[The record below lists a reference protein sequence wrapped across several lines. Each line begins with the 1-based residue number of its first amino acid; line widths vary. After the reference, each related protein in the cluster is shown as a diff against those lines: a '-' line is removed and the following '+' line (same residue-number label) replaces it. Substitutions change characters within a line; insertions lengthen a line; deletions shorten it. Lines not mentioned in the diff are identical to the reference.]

1 MKKTLI
7 TVFLVM
13 VSVSMVYASQK
24 EAYLKLPVR
33 VLSGN
38 KVVENLLKDDFNLRT
53 NGQKVEIVEFF
64 ENNRSLLKRD
74 LPRIFVLTFNI
85 TEYEQQITDGIVY
98 FVENILEEGDSL
110 FVWSPVKMYLIDSG
124 GDKKSIGENIKEIV
138 KKDTLQ
144 YKSDIARA
152 TGSLDEIIRK
162 YQTDNRMNEE
172 NQISSASKRTIAQFF
187 LSNYSRELKDFMK
200 KFILTRLMNIRD
212 AAQLLAEKDGEK
224 WIINFQDREIIP
236 NMVIYNE
243 IAAQI
248 SDIAASLSGNDM
260 ANATRMYTVLNMIGK
275 ILLVSESL
283 PMQEITDALLAANIS
298 YNAILFK
305 SAKKSIT
312 IGDSVSPDLDGTI
325 KHISELSG
333 GAAVVTS
340 NLPEGLDIIRK
351 HRDTYYDLIFKI
363 DAGIEDKAVTVVLSE
378 SGANAYY
385 KQLFT
390 KKEIA
395 AIFERLDEPGI
406 KLTGFELKGQILKF
420 SISDYKLAAFGNKDQ
435 GFIRVLVNLAD
446 DRDNV
451 VYKTHKTLK
460 SETKSTDVTLQ
471 LPSKYRGYYKIRVSA
486 FDLVSNR
493 STQLNKYEKL

>member
-187 LSNYSRELKDFMK
+187 LSNY
-200 KFILTRLMNIRD
+200 
-212 AAQLLAEKDGEK
+212 
-224 WIINFQDREIIP
+224 
-236 NMVIYNE
+236 
-243 IAAQI
+243 
-248 SDIAASLSGNDM
+248 
-260 ANATRMYTVLNMIGK
+260 
-275 ILLVSESL
+275 
-283 PMQEITDALLAANIS
+283 
-298 YNAILFK
+298 
-305 SAKKSIT
+305 
-312 IGDSVSPDLDGTI
+312 
-325 KHISELSG
+325 
-333 GAAVVTS
+333 
-340 NLPEGLDIIRK
+340 
-351 HRDTYYDLIFKI
+351 
-363 DAGIEDKAVTVVLSE
+363 
-378 SGANAYY
+378 
-385 KQLFT
+385 
-390 KKEIA
+390 
-395 AIFERLDEPGI
+395 LDEYPGCRPI
-406 KLTGFELKGQILKF
+406 IG
-420 SISDYKLAAFGNKDQ
+420 
-435 GFIRVLVNLAD
+435 
-446 DRDNV
+446 
-451 VYKTHKTLK
+451 
-460 SETKSTDVTLQ
+460 
-471 LPSKYRGYYKIRVSA
+471 
-486 FDLVSNR
+486 
-493 STQLNKYEKL
+493 